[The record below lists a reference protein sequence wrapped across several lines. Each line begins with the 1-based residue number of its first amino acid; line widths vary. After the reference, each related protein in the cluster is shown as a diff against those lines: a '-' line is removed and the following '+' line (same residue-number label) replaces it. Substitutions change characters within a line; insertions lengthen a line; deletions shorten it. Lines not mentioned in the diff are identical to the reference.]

1 MVPLGFRIWIG
12 LVALRLLL
20 TGKSLVAKFAVAPV
34 SAMMLCCNS
43 VGGPVDRISDVV
55 EQRVSAISFILPN
68 GFPPFQRPA
77 PSAITAGITATRGGG
92 DVRHHDHG

>member
-12 LVALRLLL
+12 LVALRFLL
-20 TGKSLVAKFAVAPV
+20 TGKSLVAKLAVAPV
-34 SAMMLCCNS
+34 SAMMLCNS

-77 PSAITAGITATRGGG
+77 VSVLTAGITATRGGG
-92 DVRHHDHG
+92 DVLHHDRG